1 MKQWKKWKNEKSGKI
16 TKNGTIVNKKWK
28 NTNWKKTEE
37 KSHNTGSPP
46 QTARYSIW
54 KQFFLTIGYHDTNRR
69 LTLSY
74 IYMYMM

>member
-1 MKQWKKWKNEKSGKI
+1 MKKNGKMKKSGKI
-16 TKNGTIVNKKWK
+16 TKKWNNCKQKMKKIQIE
-28 NTNWKKTEE
+28 KKTEE

-74 IYMYMM
+74 IYICMM